1 MGDVTALLRAASK
14 GSSSAAEKLLP
25 LIYSD
30 LRMLARSALSR
41 ERPNHTLRPTAIVHE
56 AYLRIF
62 QSSNQKGSQ
71 LTFEE
76 RGQFFGLASKVMRQ
90 LLVDYARRKH
100 AEKRGGGLAAEVLPD
115 TIPALPHPPEEILAI
130 HEGLDR
136 LHQLDERQ
144 ATMIEMHYFGG
155 LDLDEIALSFSV
167 STRTVKREL
176 CTGRLFLKR
185 HLSSTPNS
193 ARMS

>member
-30 LRMLARSALSR
+30 LRVLARSALSR
-41 ERPNHTLRPTAIVHE
+41 ERANHTLQPTAIVHE

-62 QSSNQKGSQ
+62 QRSNPKGSN

-100 AEKRGGGLAAEVLPD
+100 AEKRGGGVVAEVLPD
-115 TIPALPHPPEEILAI
+115 TIPALPRSPEEILAI

-136 LHQLDERQ
+136 LYQLDERQ
-144 ATMIEMHYFGG
+144 ARMIEMHYFGG
-155 LDLDEIALSFSV
+155 LGLDEIASTFSV

-185 HLSSTPNS
+185 YLSGVTNP
-193 ARMS
+193 APMV